1 MPPLLTKLNAIRL
14 VYFELIRGSIG
25 RETRQILLH
34 KGVGILNTIVEKM
47 ASVAALNSM
56 QKAAMNSSI
65 DGNVRRRD
73 RPPPTAPYTTYYG
86 THPSSE
92 EDILLGGGS
101 YGIEEGLYMQRQRR
115 KSVSP
120 WYKQPQKMILIATLC
135 FVGSVLYLANLAH
148 TIIQTNNQLHS
159 MKNTNNK
166 MKSARN
172 LYGASSSSGSTSSS
186 SSITSGKA
194 SDEHIREWLETHNY
208 GNKYGATA
216 NTGGEANNNEDFQQW
231 LHNKYRA
238 SSVYSSDYKKSGI
251 SSSSSS
257 SSTSSEL
264 GDAYN
269 DYLEYLQSEGKMGNV
284 QDQSNLGASVGG
296 GADAVYKEWLEYNN
310 NGGQHTKYNPSN
322 GQYTQTATPRTM
334 SEALTKIQQLE
345 SELKATKAQLRQGS
359 GQ

>member
-1 MPPLLTKLNAIRL
+1 MKN
-14 VYFELIRGSIG
+14 
-25 RETRQILLH
+25 
-34 KGVGILNTIVEKM
+34 M
-47 ASVAALNSM
+47 ASAVALNSM
-56 QKAAMNSSI
+56 QKAAMSSSI

-73 RPPPTAPYTTYYG
+73 RPPPTTYYG
-86 THPSSE
+86 THPSSSE

-115 KSVSP
+115 KSKSP

-166 MKSARN
+166 MK
-172 LYGASSSSGSTSSS
+172 LSS
-186 SSITSGKA
+186 SSISTSGKA
-194 SDEHIREWLETHNY
+194 SDEHIKEWLETHDTY

-216 NTGGEANNNEDFQQW
+216 SNTGEANNNEEFQQW
-231 LHNKYRA
+231 LNNKFGA
-238 SSVYSSDYKKSGI
+238 SSSVYSSDYKKSGI

-257 SSTSSEL
+257 SSTNSDL

-310 NGGQHTKYNPSN
+310 NGGQHTKYNPNN
-322 GQYTQTATPRTM
+322 GQYTQTATPPRTM

-345 SELKATKAQLRQGS
+345 SELKATKAQLRQSS

>member
-1 MPPLLTKLNAIRL
+1 
-14 VYFELIRGSIG
+14 
-25 RETRQILLH
+25 
-34 KGVGILNTIVEKM
+34 
-47 ASVAALNSM
+47 
-56 QKAAMNSSI
+56 MNSSI

-73 RPPPTAPYTTYYG
+73 RPTPTTYYG
-86 THPSSE
+86 THPSTE
-92 EDILLGGGS
+92 EDILLGGS

-115 KSVSP
+115 QSMSP
-120 WYKQPQKMILIATLC
+120 WYKQPQKMILVATLC

-148 TIIQTNNQLHS
+148 TIIQTNNQLHN

-172 LYGASSSSGSTSSS
+172 LYGASSLSGSTTLSS
-186 SSITSGKA
+186 SSISTSGKA
-194 SDEHIREWLETHNY
+194 SDEHIKEWLETHDSY

-216 NTGGEANNNEDFQQW
+216 SNTREANNNEDFQQW
-231 LHNKYRA
+231 LNNKYGAIQPYGA

-257 SSTSSEL
+257 SSSTNSEL

-322 GQYTQTATPRTM
+322 GQYRQTATPRTM

>member
-1 MPPLLTKLNAIRL
+1 
-14 VYFELIRGSIG
+14 
-25 RETRQILLH
+25 
-34 KGVGILNTIVEKM
+34 
-47 ASVAALNSM
+47 M

-73 RPPPTAPYTTYYG
+73 RPPPTTYYG
-86 THPSSE
+86 THPSSSE

-115 KSVSP
+115 QSISP
-120 WYKQPQKMILIATLC
+120 WYKQPQKMILVATLC

-148 TIIQTNNQLHS
+148 TIIQTNNQLHN

-172 LYGASSSSGSTSSS
+172 LYGASSSSGSTSSLNN
-186 SSITSGKA
+186 GKA
-194 SDEHIREWLETHNY
+194 SDEHIKEWLETHDTY

-216 NTGGEANNNEDFQQW
+216 SNSGEANNNEDFQQW
-231 LHNKYRA
+231 MNNRYGA
-238 SSVYSSDYKKSGI
+238 SSSVYSSDYKKSGI

-257 SSTSSEL
+257 SSTNSEL

-269 DYLEYLQSEGKMGNV
+269 DYLEYLQSEEKMGNV

-310 NGGQHTKYNPSN
+310 NGGQHTKYNPNN
-322 GQYTQTATPRTM
+322 GQYTQTATPPRTM

-345 SELKATKAQLRQGS
+345 SELKARKAQLRQGS

>member
-1 MPPLLTKLNAIRL
+1 
-14 VYFELIRGSIG
+14 
-25 RETRQILLH
+25 
-34 KGVGILNTIVEKM
+34 M
-47 ASVAALNSM
+47 ASAAALNSM
-56 QKAAMNSSI
+56 QKAAMKTSI

-73 RPPPTAPYTTYYG
+73 RPPPTAAPYTTYYG

-92 EDILLGGGS
+92 EDILLGGS

-115 KSVSP
+115 QSISP
-120 WYKQPQKMILIATLC
+120 WYKQPQKMIFVATLC

-166 MKSARN
+166 MKSTRN
-172 LYGASSSSGSTSSS
+172 LYGASLSGSTSSS
-186 SSITSGKA
+186 SSSISGKA
-194 SDEHIREWLETHNY
+194 SDEHIKEWLETHDSY

-216 NTGGEANNNEDFQQW
+216 SNTGEANNNEDFQQW
-231 LHNKYRA
+231 LNNKYKA
-238 SSVYSSDYKKSGI
+238 SSSVYSSDYKKSGI

-257 SSTSSEL
+257 SSTNSEL

-310 NGGQHTKYNPSN
+310 NGGQHSKYNPSN

-345 SELKATKAQLRQGS
+345 SELKTTKAQLRQSS

>member
-1 MPPLLTKLNAIRL
+1 
-14 VYFELIRGSIG
+14 
-25 RETRQILLH
+25 
-34 KGVGILNTIVEKM
+34 M
-47 ASVAALNSM
+47 ASAS
-56 QKAAMNSSI
+56 AMNSMKKAAINSSI
-65 DGNVRRRD
+65 EGNVRRRD

-120 WYKQPQKMILIATLC
+120 WYKQPQKMILVATLC

-148 TIIQTNNQLHS
+148 TIIQTNQQLHN

-172 LYGASSSSGSTSSS
+172 LYGASSSSGLTSSTT

-194 SDEHIREWLETHNY
+194 SDEHIREWLETNNY

-216 NTGGEANNNEDFQQW
+216 NTGESNSNEDFQQW
-231 LHNKYRA
+231 LNNKYGA
-238 SSVYSSDYKKSGI
+238 SSSVYSSDYKKSGI

-257 SSTSSEL
+257 SSTNSDL

-296 GADAVYKEWLEYNN
+296 GADAVYKEWLEYSN

-322 GQYTQTATPRTM
+322 GQYTQTATPPRTM
-334 SEALTKIQQLE
+334 SEAMAKIQQLE
-345 SELKATKAQLRQGS
+345 SELKATKAQLRQSS

>member
-1 MPPLLTKLNAIRL
+1 
-14 VYFELIRGSIG
+14 
-25 RETRQILLH
+25 
-34 KGVGILNTIVEKM
+34 M
-47 ASVAALNSM
+47 AAVAALNSM

-86 THPSSE
+86 THPSSSE
-92 EDILLGGGS
+92 EDILLGGS

-115 KSVSP
+115 KSISP
-120 WYKQPQKMILIATLC
+120 WYKQPQKMILVATLC

-148 TIIQTNNQLHS
+148 TIIQTNNQLHN

-172 LYGASSSSGSTSSS
+172 LYGASSPSGSTSSL
-186 SSITSGKA
+186 SSISGKA
-194 SDEHIREWLETHNY
+194 SDEHIKEWLETHDSY

-216 NTGGEANNNEDFQQW
+216 SNTGEANNNEDFQQW
-231 LHNKYRA
+231 LNNKYKA
-238 SSVYSSDYKKSGI
+238 SSSVYSSDYKKSGI

-257 SSTSSEL
+257 SSTNSDL

-284 QDQSNLGASVGG
+284 QDQTNLGASVGG

-310 NGGQHTKYNPSN
+310 NGGQHTKYNPNN
-322 GQYTQTATPRTM
+322 GQYTQTATPPRTM

-345 SELKATKAQLRQGS
+345 SELKATKAQLRQSS

>member
-1 MPPLLTKLNAIRL
+1 
-14 VYFELIRGSIG
+14 
-25 RETRQILLH
+25 
-34 KGVGILNTIVEKM
+34 
-47 ASVAALNSM
+47 
-56 QKAAMNSSI
+56 
-65 DGNVRRRD
+65 
-73 RPPPTAPYTTYYG
+73 
-86 THPSSE
+86 
-92 EDILLGGGS
+92 
-101 YGIEEGLYMQRQRR
+101 
-115 KSVSP
+115 
-120 WYKQPQKMILIATLC
+120 
-135 FVGSVLYLANLAH
+135 
-148 TIIQTNNQLHS
+148 

-194 SDEHIREWLETHNY
+194 SDEHIKEWLETHGSY

-216 NTGGEANNNEDFQQW
+216 SNTGEANNDEDFQETHGSYGNKYGATASNTGEANDNENFQQW
-231 LHNKYRA
+231 LNNRYGA

-257 SSTSSEL
+257 SSTNSEL

-322 GQYTQTATPRTM
+322 GQYTQTATPPRTM

-345 SELKATKAQLRQGS
+345 SELKATKAQLRQSS
-359 GQ
+359 GP

>member
-1 MPPLLTKLNAIRL
+1 
-14 VYFELIRGSIG
+14 
-25 RETRQILLH
+25 
-34 KGVGILNTIVEKM
+34 
-47 ASVAALNSM
+47 M
-56 QKAAMNSSI
+56 QKAAISSSI

-86 THPSSE
+86 THPSTE

-115 KSVSP
+115 QSISP
-120 WYKQPQKMILIATLC
+120 WYKQPQKMILVATLC

-148 TIIQTNNQLHS
+148 TIIQTNTQLHN

-166 MKSARN
+166 IKSSRN
-172 LYGASSSSGSTSSS
+172 LYGAALSSSSTSSS
-186 SSITSGKA
+186 SSISGKA
-194 SDEHIREWLETHNY
+194 SDEHIKEWLETHDSY

-216 NTGGEANNNEDFQQW
+216 SNTGGANNNEDFQQW
-231 LHNKYRA
+231 LNNRFGA
-238 SSVYSSDYKKSGI
+238 SSSVYSSDYKKSGMS

-257 SSTSSEL
+257 SSTNSDL

-310 NGGQHTKYNPSN
+310 NGGQHTKYNPNN
-322 GQYTQTATPRTM
+322 GQYTQTATPPRTM
-334 SEALTKIQQLE
+334 SEAMAKIQQLE
-345 SELKATKAQLRQGS
+345 SELKATKAQLRQSS